1 MQAVACHPRLLQRLQ
16 RQAAVVRRLGSVCSS
31 AWLLA
36 HAGLLDGRRVT
47 THWNISA
54 SLAQRFEQV
63 QVEHDQT
70 YLRGGNLYTSAG
82 VTADMDLAP
91 VEGDLTVDQ
100 LAAQAGMSVRN
111 FSRAF
116 KSETGET
123 PADFVEAARLDAARR
138 LLATTGCAFIPSLQG
153 RRFSGCGPASPSASW
168 PSARFQ
174 PPAGAASACAG

>member
-1 MQAVACHPRLLQRLQ
+1 MVQAVASHPRLLQWLQ
-16 RQAAVVRRLGSVCSS
+16 RQATVVRRLGSVCSG

-91 VEGDLTVDQ
+91 VEGDLGRNVA
-100 LAAQAGMSVRN
+100 LAVARELVRLQAVRC
-111 FSRAF
+111 
-116 KSETGET
+116 
-123 PADFVEAARLDAARR
+123 RR
-138 LLATTGCAFIPSLQG
+138 
-153 RRFSGCGPASPSASW
+153 PAS
-168 PSARFQ
+168 
-174 PPAGAASACAG
+174 